1 MNTVLAAVN
10 TQQKLGLAVAG
21 LLLVGWLVYLAMH
34 LRRPE
39 AGPAGSEI
47 ELAPNRKPYFDDEAL
62 ETTRLDQALKW
73 AWVLVVISAIGLPL
87 YWMREPGRQ
96 AGAAD
101 GFDKRAIQRGFILFQ
116 PSDSPVP
123 AGNVGHF
130 GCGGCHGTEGE
141 GGVALFAMP
150 DPTDPAK
157 PPRQV
162 RWVAPELKTVA
173 LRYTD
178 DQIRSVLVYGRP
190 NTPMPPWGVLGGGPM
205 NDQQIDDLIAYL
217 HSIKPDPTQVQQEN
231 LGKYGT
237 DGPALFEAFCAR
249 CHTKGWSIGEAEE
262 TAGGAFGPSLL
273 AGSTINQF
281 PDIESHIE
289 FVATGS
295 QYAKPYGTRG
305 VGGNEAGG
313 MPGFGN
319 LLTPEQLR
327 AVVEYE
333 RSL

>member
-10 TQQKLGLAVAG
+10 TQQKLGLAVAA
-21 LLLVGWLVYLAMH
+21 LVVVGWLVYLAVH

-39 AGPAGSEI
+39 MGPPGSEV

-62 ETTRLDQALKW
+62 ESTRLDTALKW

-87 YWMREPGRQ
+87 YWLREPSRQ
-96 AGAAD
+96 AGAAH
-101 GFDKRAIQRGFILFQ
+101 GFDKRAAERGRILFQ
-116 PSDSPVP
+116 PADSPIP

-130 GCGGCHGTEGE
+130 GCGGCHGTEGQ
-141 GGVALFAMP
+141 GGVATFAMP
-150 DPTDPAK
+150 DPKNPTA

-162 RWVAPELKTVA
+162 KWEAPPLNTVT
-173 LRYTD
+173 LRYTE

-205 NDQQIDDLIAYL
+205 NDQQIDDLIAYMKEL
-217 HSIKPDPTQVQQEN
+217 EVDATQAQQEAMS
-231 LGKYGT
+231 KYGT
-237 DGPALFEAFCAR
+237 SGQALFDAYCAR
-249 CHTKGWSIGEAEE
+249 CHTKGWSIGEPEE
-262 TAGGAFGPSLL
+262 RGGGAFGPSLL
-273 AGSTINQF
+273 GGATLSQF

-289 FVATGS
+289 FVAIGS

-305 VGGNEAGG
+305 VGGNESGG
-313 MPGFGN
+313 MPGFGK